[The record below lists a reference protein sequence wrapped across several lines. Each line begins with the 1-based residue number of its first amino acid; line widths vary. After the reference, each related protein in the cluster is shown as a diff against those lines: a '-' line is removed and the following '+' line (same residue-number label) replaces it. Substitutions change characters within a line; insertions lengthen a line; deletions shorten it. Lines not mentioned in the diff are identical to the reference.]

1 MKTLFIIT
9 TGMNR
14 AEKTE
19 LLRREAAG
27 EIPRGTL
34 FETEMNCDV
43 VDEIYMQKV
52 PRWRKLCYGL
62 FPVFVAQVLEAFY
75 NRKKYDAVISWSE
88 RRSFLFALLLKLTR
102 SKTKHVAMMYW
113 MSKPKQAFFLR
124 FAQSHIHKIITW
136 SSVQAEYAI
145 QQLKVPRQKFKFV
158 GYPVDQKYWTPTML
172 ITDLICSVGY
182 EMRDYATL
190 IKALDGLGIKC
201 HIAAKR
207 IRIIEGNFTREIDI
221 DSYGV
226 LPQNVSIGFKNHF
239 ELRNLYAQSKFVVL
253 PLLPSDTDNGVTSI
267 LEAMAMGK
275 TVICSRTKG
284 QVDVIKEGK
293 TGIFVPQGD
302 HLALRDAILNLWNHP
317 EIAEQMG
324 KEARR
329 YIEQHHTLDQFVGSV
344 KSVVEELTGKRFN
357 HIPGNGS
364 RIKPT
369 LQEKISL

>member
-19 LLRREAAG
+19 LLRREEAG

-52 PRWRKLCYGL
+52 PRWRKLCYRL
-62 FPVFVAQVLEAFY
+62 FPVFFAQVLEAFY

-88 RRSFLFALLLKLTR
+88 RRAFLFALLLKLAR
-102 SKTKHVAMMYW
+102 SRAKHVAMMYW

-145 QQLKVPRQKFKFV
+145 QHLKIPRQKFKLV
-158 GYPVDQKYWTPTML
+158 GYPVDQKYWTPTMR
-172 ITDLICSVGY
+172 IADLICSVGS
-182 EMRDYATL
+182 EMRDYSTL
-190 IKALDGLGIKC
+190 IKALDGLDIKC
-201 HIAAKR
+201 HIAAKQ
-207 IRIIEGNFTREIDI
+207 IRIIEGNSTKEVSVETF
-221 DSYGV
+221 GV
-226 LPQNVSIGFKNHF
+226 LPENVTIGYKNHSD
-239 ELRNLYAQSKFVVL
+239 LRTLYSQSRFVVI
-253 PLLPSDTDNGVTSI
+253 PLMPSDTDNGVTSI

-284 QVDVIKEGK
+284 QVDVIQEGK

-344 KSVVEELTGKRFN
+344 KSIVEELTGKRFYHVGG
-357 HIPGNGS
+357 HINKNS
-364 RIKPT
+364 AT
-369 LQEKISL
+369 